1 MLSRCTNNY
10 KTQKLTW
17 RLQSISTSLSITK
30 NLPILIMIVIVSK
43 SKNRVSTKIITLRRV
58 FSVKKINKTWDHL
71 ESAILLSNKQPM
83 NIKSNLP
90 CSKVFKF
97 KIQQNK
103 EDSPLQLEQEEFSR
117 MWFSTTATP
126 ITPVSPII
134 SSVILKI
141 SSNCSQT
148 PRF

>member
-17 RLQSISTSLSITK
+17 RLQSTSTNLSIIK

-58 FSVKKINKTWDHL
+58 FSVKKINKTWNHL
-71 ESAILLSNKQPM
+71 ESVILRSNKLLM
-83 NIKSNLP
+83 NTKNNLL
-90 CSKVFKF
+90 CSKVFKC

-103 EDSPLQLEQEEFSR
+103 SDLPPQLEPEEFSK
-117 MWFSTTATP
+117 MWFSMTAM
-126 ITPVSPII
+126 PII
-134 SSVILKI
+134 PI
-141 SSNCSQT
+141 
-148 PRF
+148 